1 MIVPLAIRRL
11 DHAPHHPGHA
21 TTPRKHFSSTPLRRA
36 GRKARMVDLAT
47 DATRERHRLCGPSA
61 ARRGHRELEA
71 VGDVAGPAA
80 ARVGGGGGG
89 DADELHPRPAQE
101 HGQGAGVVGVA
112 PKIGVEMDPHLTT
125 TPSVTPY
132 SPRYPTFAAL
142 ARRAVPAQQFARDAH
157 WTDGGPRGL
166 RRGHPVSVVARSH
179 PRCRAHSE
187 AAYRLGSDRGSPN
200 HGSTLLS
207 KRVKAQ
213 IRSPVRVRTNR
224 PDPWRMPLEARR

>member
-1 MIVPLAIRRL
+1 MTPTAPRSTSTAWSGTASTRPAAPAPAARSTRTPATGTEALAV
-11 DHAPHHPGHA
+11 
-21 TTPRKHFSSTPLRRA
+21 LRYVA
-36 GRKARMVDLAT
+36 LAARPEWLIWRPTLPASGT
-47 DATRERHRLCGPSA
+47 DS

-142 ARRAVPAQQFARDAH
+142 ARRA
-157 WTDGGPRGL
+157 
-166 RRGHPVSVVARSH
+166 
-179 PRCRAHSE
+179 
-187 AAYRLGSDRGSPN
+187 
-200 HGSTLLS
+200 
-207 KRVKAQ
+207 
-213 IRSPVRVRTNR
+213 
-224 PDPWRMPLEARR
+224 

>member
-47 DATRERHRLCGPSA
+47 DATRERQ
-61 ARRGHRELEA
+61 A

-80 ARVGGGGGG
+80 ARVGGGG

-132 SPRYPTFAAL
+132 SPRYP
-142 ARRAVPAQQFARDAH
+142 
-157 WTDGGPRGL
+157 
-166 RRGHPVSVVARSH
+166 
-179 PRCRAHSE
+179 
-187 AAYRLGSDRGSPN
+187 
-200 HGSTLLS
+200 
-207 KRVKAQ
+207 
-213 IRSPVRVRTNR
+213 
-224 PDPWRMPLEARR
+224 